1 MAAAPPAA
9 DVASSVFV
17 PFLLATRRKE
27 LLAVLHSPDPDAH
40 YGVRVSL
47 AELSVFNHG
56 AAEMVLAMPRKL
68 LPLLDDAL
76 YRAQEALLADHP
88 SSTALMPKP
97 AVHARLSGLALHHD
111 SLARDA
117 CPAPSDVGAAHA
129 DRLLTVTGTVTKT
142 GPVKA
147 LEVRRVYECCRCK
160 HSFVVEAD
168 IEMGGQMR
176 VPRECPTQKR
186 ECKSKE
192 FRHDD
197 GMSAFTN
204 WQEVRIQEQEQSS
217 SGSPRALTV
226 LLLDD
231 LVDAGVQVGDEVE
244 VSGVVIRQF
253 GPMIPGMRCQV
264 GLALQATDLSIANER
279 KADVDVTLEAA
290 QMFSQFWQAH
300 AACPLLGRNKIVASI
315 CPELHGLFHVKLA
328 TLLMLIGG
336 VERQDGSG
344 THIRGEVH
352 MLLVGDPG
360 TGKSQFQKYVSKLAS
375 RAVITNGRATT
386 SAGLTASAV
395 QDSGGW
401 TLEAGALVL
410 ADGGVCLIDEFD
422 GIPEKDR
429 ASIHEAMEQQ
439 TTSVAKAGMMVTLHT
454 RAAVFATCNPG
465 RNQRYNP
472 RLPLSAQ
479 LNISGPLLSRFDI
492 IILLLDQLSPEWDEV
507 VATHIL
513 DTHHR
518 RGGGSSGAASI
529 GRRQQQ
535 QQQRQQEAAD
545 DAEGWPLASLRQY
558 IKWAKTAFNPTL
570 SDDAQELLSGY
581 YQLRRQHEARQGS
594 RTTVRMLESLV
605 RVAQAHA
612 RLMARPQVTQQD
624 AVVAVW
630 LAELSSTDSQSG
642 SVLGDIPLGSGGTFP
657 DDPDADYAV
666 LQQQVVAAVVQ
677 SQRML
682 LEY

>member
-1 MAAAPPAA
+1 MAATPPAA
-9 DVASSVFV
+9 DIASDVFV

-27 LLAVLHSPDPDAH
+27 LLAVLQAPDPDAH
-40 YGVRVSL
+40 YGVRISL

-76 YRAQEALLADHP
+76 YRAQEVLLAEHP

-111 SLARDA
+111 STARDA
-117 CPAPSDVGAAHA
+117 CPTPSGVGAAHA
-129 DRLLTVTGTVTKT
+129 GRLLTVAGTVTKT

-176 VPRECPTQKR
+176 IPRVCPTQKR

-204 WQEVRIQEQEQSS
+204 WQEVRIQEQEQGG

-231 LVDAGVQVGDEVE
+231 LADAGVQVGDEVE

-264 GLALQATDLSIANER
+264 GLALQATDLSVASER
-279 KADVDVTLEAA
+279 KAEVEVTLEAA
-290 QMFSQFWQAH
+290 QTFAQFWRAH
-300 AACPLLGRNKIVASI
+300 AGCPLLGRNKIVASI

-344 THIRGEVH
+344 TRIRGEVH

-422 GIPEKDR
+422 GIPEKGR

-479 LNISGPLLSRFDI
+479 LNIGGPLLSRFDI

-513 DTHHR
+513 DTHYR
-518 RGGGSSGAASI
+518 RGGASSGASSCA
-529 GRRQQQ
+529 RQQRQQQ
-535 QQQRQQEAAD
+535 QQAAAD
-545 DAEGWPLASLRQY
+545 EAEGWPLASLRQY
-558 IKWAKTAFNPTL
+558 IKWARTAGSPSL
-570 SDDAQELLSGY
+570 SEDAQGLLSAY

-624 AVVAVW
+624 AVVSIW
-630 LAELSSTDSQSG
+630 LAELSSADSQAG
-642 SVLGDIPLGSGGTFP
+642 SALGDIPLGSGGTFP
-657 DDPDADYAV
+657 EDPDADHAV
-666 LQQQVVAAVVQ
+666 LEQQVVAALQ
-677 SQRML
+677 HSQRML

>member
-1 MAAAPPAA
+1 MAAAPPAP

-27 LLAVLHSPDPDAH
+27 LLAVLHARDPDAH
-40 YGVRVSL
+40 YGVRISL
-47 AELSVFNHG
+47 AELSVFDHG

-68 LPLLDDAL
+68 LPLLDDSL
-76 YRAQEALLADHP
+76 YRAQEALLAEHP
-88 SSTALMPKP
+88 SSTALVPKP

-111 SLARDA
+111 SAARDV
-117 CPAPSDVGAAHA
+117 CPAPSGVGAAHA
-129 DRLLTVTGTVTKT
+129 DRLLTVSGTITKA

-176 VPRECPTQKR
+176 IPRECPTQKR
-186 ECKSKE
+186 ECRSKE

-204 WQEVRIQEQEQSS
+204 WQEVRVQEQEHGG
-217 SGSPRALTV
+217 SGSPRSLAV

-231 LVDAGVQVGDEVE
+231 LADAGVQVGDEVE

-253 GPMIPGMRCQV
+253 GPMIPGVRCQV
-264 GLALQATDLSIANER
+264 SLALQATDLSIANER
-279 KADVDVTLEAA
+279 KADVEVTPEAA
-290 QMFSQFWQAH
+290 QMFAHFWHAH

-315 CPELHGLFHVKLA
+315 CPQLHGLFHVKLA

-336 VERQDGSG
+336 VERQDGNG

-479 LNISGPLLSRFDI
+479 LNIGGPLLSRFDI
-492 IILLLDQLSPEWDEV
+492 IILLLDQTSPEWDEV

-513 DTHHR
+513 ETHHR
-518 RGGGSSGAASI
+518 RGGSSSGSASC
-529 GRRQQQ
+529 GRQQQ
-535 QQQRQQEAAD
+535 QQQQAAD
-545 DAEGWPLASLRQY
+545 EAEGWPLAFLRQY
-558 IKWAKTAFNPTL
+558 IKWARTACSPTL

-612 RLMARPQVTQQD
+612 RLMARPQVLQQD
-624 AVVAVW
+624 AVVAIW
-630 LAELSSTDSQSG
+630 LAELSSADSQTG
-642 SVLGDIPLGSGGTFP
+642 SALGDIPLGSGGAFP
-657 DDPDADYAV
+657 DDPDADYAA
-666 LQQQVVAAVVQ
+666 LQQQVVAALQ
-677 SQRML
+677 HSQRML